1 MITDADAGK
10 AHAARAKESAA
21 THTKAGQPPGP
32 RTLRIAPIQQLPG
45 FGELRLVATDAGAL
59 TLALS
64 GSAVF
69 LRSAEQ
75 RLLRG
80 GVPAMWGDEAV
91 SLKAL
96 WSQMLSG
103 NQMKL
108 RCRVQP
114 L

>member
-1 MITDADAGK
+1 MITRPDAGE
-10 AHAARAKESAA
+10 AHAA
-21 THTKAGQPPGP
+21 THAIAGQPSVPL
-32 RTLRIAPIQQLPG
+32 TLRIESIQQLPG
-45 FGELRLVATDAGAL
+45 FGELRLSATDASAL
-59 TLALS
+59 TLSLS
-64 GSAVF
+64 GSAFF

-80 GVPAMWGDEAV
+80 GVPAMWGEQAV

-114 L
+114 V